1 MIPRRVSRFVTALLL
16 AAASFGPVAAQQ
28 TAPGG
33 VPAAQAPAKPAPA
46 ETPAANSL
54 KFAIIGDS
62 GSGSPAQIAVANRL
76 VASRT
81 QFPYEFVL
89 MLGDN
94 LYGGHD
100 SRDYAKKF
108 ELPYKPLLDEKI
120 KFYAALGNHDD
131 PSERLY
137 KQFNMNGQRFYTFK
151 AGSNVRMFALDS
163 NYLDQAQLAWFEKEL
178 QSSGSDWKIVF
189 FHHPIYSSG
198 GAHGSDLGL
207 RRQLE
212 PLFLAYGVDVVL
224 AGHDHF
230 YERIKPQKGIYYFVS
245 GGAGQLREGD
255 VNTRTGL
262 TAKSYDTG
270 YHFMLVE
277 VTKDTF
283 NFRAINQDGQEVDS
297 GALPR
302 VSDDDKKKNA
312 GAAGVPLPKG
322 APAAAPAK

>member
-1 MIPRRVSRFVTALLL
+1 MMSPPLSRFLAALLL

-33 VPAAQAPAKPAPA
+33 VPATQAPAKPAPA
-46 ETPAANSL
+46 EAPAAKSL

-76 VASRT
+76 VASRA

-100 SRDYAKKF
+100 SRDYARKF
-108 ELPYKPLLDEKI
+108 ELPYRPLLDEKV

-151 AGSNVRMFALDS
+151 AGNNVRMFALDS

-198 GAHGSDLGL
+198 GA
-207 RRQLE
+207 
-212 PLFLAYGVDVVL
+212 
-224 AGHDHF
+224 
-230 YERIKPQKGIYYFVS
+230 
-245 GGAGQLREGD
+245 
-255 VNTRTGL
+255 
-262 TAKSYDTG
+262 
-270 YHFMLVE
+270 
-277 VTKDTF
+277 
-283 NFRAINQDGQEVDS
+283 
-297 GALPR
+297 
-302 VSDDDKKKNA
+302 
-312 GAAGVPLPKG
+312 
-322 APAAAPAK
+322 